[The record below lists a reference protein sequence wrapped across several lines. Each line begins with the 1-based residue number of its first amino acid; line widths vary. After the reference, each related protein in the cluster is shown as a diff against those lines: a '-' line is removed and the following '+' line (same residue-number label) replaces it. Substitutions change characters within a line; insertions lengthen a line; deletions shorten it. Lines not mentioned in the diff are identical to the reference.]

1 MATAKNLLLVEDE
14 PTLQRILG
22 SVLGDNGHLVDGV
35 ATAEQ
40 ALEHLEKGGV
50 DLVLCDKNLPAM
62 SGIDL
67 LARVRARWPEIAF
80 VMATGY
86 PSRESAL
93 AALAHDGDGYLVK
106 PFRSLS
112 SAVEHIEQVLR
123 ADLRARHA
131 GAALARR
138 VAQALA
144 GLDVPLPAG
153 LPLAV
158 LLDDARRATQVR
170 RVLEAAGAR
179 ALDLGQLPEA
189 ATVGL
194 VAGRVEDVAAFA
206 RRHAGAAHVLL
217 DAGVSF
223 SDVVALIDA
232 GGGAVVD
239 PALVPSE
246 VAT

>member
-1 MATAKNLLLVEDE
+1 MAAGKNLLLVEDE

-22 SVLGDNGHLVDGV
+22 SVLGDSGHRVDGV

-40 ALEHLEKGGV
+40 ALEHLERGGV
-50 DLVLCDKNLPAM
+50 DMVLCDKNLPAM

-67 LARVRARWPEIAF
+67 LAQLRTRWPEIGF
-80 VMATGY
+80 VMVTGY

-93 AALAHDGDGYLVK
+93 AVLANDGDGYLVK

-112 SAVEHIEQVLR
+112 AAVEHVERLLGSDLPPRR
-123 ADLRARHA
+123 A
-131 GAALARR
+131 AAATARR

-144 GLDVPLPAG
+144 GLQVSLPAA
-153 LPLAV
+153 LPVAL
-158 LLDDARRATQVR
+158 LLDDARRAAQARAALTG
-170 RVLEAAGAR
+170 AGAR
-179 ALDLGQLPEA
+179 IVDVDRMPASGQ
-189 ATVGL
+189 TGL
-194 VAGRVEDVAAFA
+194 VAGRVEDLSALA
-206 RRHAGAAHVLL
+206 RRRGGSSLVLL

-239 PALVPSE
+239 PALLPTG
-246 VAT
+246 AAA